1 MNPATSPTDTSSA
14 RLILLGNQPA
24 QNEQSS
30 HPTTGQT
37 PTLAN
42 QPIGQS
48 PLPAP
53 GPSEV
58 EKEKR
63 SARENSSSITITTR
77 PSTPEEITPVQKTLL
92 QPCSPEDIAA
102 GMREAVIH
110 GDLEML
116 EFLVEKGGDVN
127 HYYRGGRRSYTPTL
141 GHLAI
146 ENGKPE
152 ILKWLIRHGFEI
164 NSIDGHGRSLLCLA
178 IFKRDR
184 ETALW
189 LMQQKGCDTK
199 IATFE
204 GKSCLHLAAEI
215 DDLDLI
221 IRLVESGLSI
231 HGAGFY
237 SRPPIY
243 STIEH
248 GSRKTLEWMVANG
261 IDIDNEKYPLKKFFY
276 WAARKRNS
284 EICKYLVDFGA
295 LAQYKNCGSTPLL
308 EAVNL
313 HTIEPERNRN
323 DHVNT
328 VKFVAQ
334 FSDMAF
340 RLSVADYI
348 GHANYNMT
356 ALMIAVKDNLYDLAP
371 SLIEATLQHPDAEK
385 LIHEALPLAKSVF
398 MKELLTRALINP
410 EIFTSEIA
418 QATRQSASSKSGV
431 SSIPLLQKIGEK
443 LGDLHAIQSQLGSS
457 SSGLTPLQNEA
468 AKHGIFAGL
477 MEWRIGLQD
486 SSDIY
491 GDDDEEIP
499 ASLLRK
505 LTHSSVEEID
515 SLIQQGEQWESQQLK
530 PIIHGLFQSCHS
542 MSQNGMSV
550 SDLEKVFSGSGFYQ
564 PIARRIAAAWEDAR
578 ASHQQYSNSSSSQIS
593 QQASDKLRNS
603 FRQALKA
610 RLDSAA
616 TIQFPTNDP
625 AIPQRSK
632 DLFSNLLARQLSLV
646 AEFWRA
652 E

>member
-63 SARENSSSITITTR
+63 SARENSSSITVTARSSI
-77 PSTPEEITPVQKTLL
+77 PEEITSVQQTLL
-92 QPCSPEDIAA
+92 QPSSPEDIAA

-152 ILKWLIRHGFEI
+152 ILKWLIRHGFDI
-164 NSIDGHGRSLLCLA
+164 NSIDKYGHSLLHRALVQ
-178 IFKRDR
+178 KDR
-184 ETALW
+184 ETAHW
-189 LMQQKGCDTK
+189 LIGQEDFNVKK
-199 IATFE
+199 ITFH
-204 GKSCLHLAAEI
+204 GQNCLHIAATLNY
-215 DDLDLI
+215 LDVI
-221 IRLVESGLSI
+221 IRLVDRGINLDDEDMG
-231 HGAGFY
+231 GDTTVNYTVEYGTA
-237 SRPPIY
+237 
-243 STIEH
+243 E
-248 GSRKTLEWMVANG
+248 TLKWMVENG
-261 IDIDNEKYPLKKFFY
+261 VDLNSPPYSLDKLLLN
-276 WAARKRNS
+276 AARQRLS
-284 EICKYLVDFGA
+284 DVCQYLIELGA
-295 LAQYKNCGSTPLL
+295 SPQYHLNGYTPLL
-308 EAVNL
+308 HAVMWYANMDFKP
-313 HTIEPERNRN
+313 TPKC
-323 DHVNT
+323 VNT
-328 VKFVAQ
+328 IKLLAPL
-334 FSDMAF
+334 SDITF
-340 RLSVADYI
+340 RLSDR
-348 GHANYNMT
+348 NYLEHHEYNRT
-356 ALMIAVKDNLYDLAP
+356 ALMIVAAKNLCDFAP
-371 SLIEATLQHPDAEK
+371 PLIEATLQHPEATK
-385 LIHEALPLAKSVF
+385 LINEALPLAKSVL
-398 MKELLTRALINP
+398 MKDLLTRALINP
-410 EIFTSEIA
+410 QIFKSEPEQPIGDNTSRKPGI
-418 QATRQSASSKSGV
+418 SSG
-431 SSIPLLQKIGEK
+431 PLLRKIGEK
-443 LGDLHAIQSQLGSS
+443 LDYLHATSWYLGDFLEGMTKMQS
-457 SSGLTPLQNEA
+457 EA
-468 AKHGIFAGL
+468 ANNGILAGL
-477 MEWRIGLQD
+477 KEWRMGLND

-491 GDDDEEIP
+491 GDDNDDIP
-499 ASLLRK
+499 QNLLEY
-505 LTHSSVEEID
+505 LTHSTIEETD
-515 SLIQQGEQWESQQLK
+515 TLIEQGEQWESQQLK

-564 PIARRIAAAWEDAR
+564 PIARRIAAAWEDAWT
-578 ASHQQYSNSSSSQIS
+578 SHQQYSNSSSSQIS

-616 TIQFPTNDP
+616 TIQYPINHP
-625 AIPQRSK
+625 AIPQERK
-632 DLFSNLLARQLSLV
+632 DLFSNLMARQLSLV